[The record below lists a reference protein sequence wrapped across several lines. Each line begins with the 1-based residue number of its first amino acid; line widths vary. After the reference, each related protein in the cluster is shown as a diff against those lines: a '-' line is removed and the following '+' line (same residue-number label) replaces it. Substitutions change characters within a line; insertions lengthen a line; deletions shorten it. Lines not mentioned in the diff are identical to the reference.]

1 MATFA
6 YPIGDLNMRNGTIDV
21 DDDTIKVTLL
31 MTNTTADTQQDAGVI
46 DDFAKLDES
55 DAGGGFTWGHGG
67 NGRKTVT
74 ITATRSAGQTQIN
87 IPAGST
93 TWSNLPLGGSGRS
106 IAGVL
111 LFSEGSGNDTDAYPI
126 AWLEF
131 TSPVAANGTDF
142 VVTWDGAEVVVAN
155 M

>member
-21 DDDTIKVTLL
+21 DNDTIKMTLL
-31 MTNTTADTQQDAGVI
+31 MTNTTADTEQDADDV
-46 DDFAKLDES
+46 DDFTTLDEC
-55 DAGGGFTWGHGG
+55 DAGGAFTWGHGG

-93 TWSNLPLGGSGRS
+93 TWLSLPLGGSGRS
-106 IAGVL
+106 IAGAL
-111 LFSEGSGNDTDAYPI
+111 LFSEGSADDTDAYPI

-142 VVTWDGAEVVVAN
+142 TITWSGGEVVVAN

>member
-21 DDDTIKVTLL
+21 DTDTIKVTLL
-31 MTNTTADTQQDAGVI
+31 MTNTTADTEQDVATVS
-46 DDFAKLDES
+46 ALATLDEC
-55 DAGGGFTWGHGG
+55 DAGGAFTWGHGG

-93 TWSNLPLGGSGRS
+93 TWTALPLGASGRS

-111 LFSEGSGNDTDAYPI
+111 LFSEGAADDTTAYPI

-142 VVTWDGAEVVVAN
+142 TVTWSGGEVVVAN